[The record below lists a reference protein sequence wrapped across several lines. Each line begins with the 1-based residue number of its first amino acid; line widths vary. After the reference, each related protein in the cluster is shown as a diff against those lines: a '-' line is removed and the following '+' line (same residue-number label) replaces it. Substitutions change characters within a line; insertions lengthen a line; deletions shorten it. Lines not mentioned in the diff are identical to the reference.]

1 MLCYSF
7 CMVYL
12 IFAQPGAN
20 IKTMSESYILKNRLK
35 VARAEKDI
43 SQDELAR
50 LAGVTR
56 QTIGS
61 IESGEYCPST
71 RLALT
76 IALKLGKKVEELFY
90 LEEAHVQ

>member
-1 MLCYSF
+1 MKKITLR
-7 CMVYL
+7 
-12 IFAQPGAN
+12 
-20 IKTMSESYILKNRLK
+20 NRLR

-61 IESGEYCPST
+61 IESGEYCPSAQLAFILAK
-71 RLALT
+71 RLD
-76 IALKLGKKVEELFY
+76 KKVEDLFF
-90 LEEAHVQ
+90 LEGDEP

>member
-1 MLCYSF
+1 M
-7 CMVYL
+7 
-12 IFAQPGAN
+12 GTN
-20 IKTMSESYILKNRLK
+20 YILKNRLK

-61 IESGEYCPST
+61 VETGQYCPSA

-76 IALKLGKKVEELFY
+76 LALKLGKKVEELFY
-90 LEEAHVQ
+90 LEEEDV

>member
-1 MLCYSF
+1 M
-7 CMVYL
+7 
-12 IFAQPGAN
+12 
-20 IKTMSESYILKNRLK
+20 KNRLR

-50 LAGVTR
+50 LVGVTR

-61 IESGEYCPST
+61 VESGQYCPST

-76 IALKLGKKVEELFY
+76 MALKLGKKVEELFY
-90 LEEAHVQ
+90 LEDEHVQEE